1 MSAVLPPLSYFQ
13 IRRPSLGTQPPSGV
27 RTQATARTVSSSA
40 SIAELRRRT
49 AQSNRRTTMPVLSGW
64 TANGTQN
71 IAAQSAPAI
80 TVLPDAKKLKLT
92 SFATVSA
99 TSTERI
105 SYSFVISPNEVS
117 TNRVGLNYSEIAR
130 PGRKSLLRV
139 SSINLQQLTIT
150 VMVINNDRTY
160 KSSAQS
166 QINALESL
174 ANLDYDVSI
183 FYSGVDPAKRWRIT
197 DVRFKAMRRNADNEI
212 TIAEADITFTEVMAT
227 PAVVPGMPK
236 IKDVP
241 SSRNSP
247 TNPGATDSTQRGGD
261 EELINQILIAGPTPN
276 NPGTSGG
283 GG

>member
-1 MSAVLPPLSYFQ
+1 
-13 IRRPSLGTQPPSGV
+13 
-27 RTQATARTVSSSA
+27 
-40 SIAELRRRT
+40 
-49 AQSNRRTTMPVLSGW
+49 MPVLSGW

-117 TNRVGLNYSEIAR
+117 TNRVGLKYSEIAR

-166 QINALESL
+166 QINALEGL

-183 FYSGVDPAKRWRIT
+183 FYLGVDPAKRWRIT

-261 EELINQILIAGPTPN
+261 EELIEQILLAGPTPN

-283 GG
+283 GQ

>member
-1 MSAVLPPLSYFQ
+1 
-13 IRRPSLGTQPPSGV
+13 
-27 RTQATARTVSSSA
+27 
-40 SIAELRRRT
+40 
-49 AQSNRRTTMPVLSGW
+49 MPVLSGW
-64 TANGTQN
+64 TANGTRN

-80 TVLPDAKKLKLT
+80 TVLPDAKKLKLV

-99 TSTERI
+99 TSTERV

-139 SSINLQQLTIT
+139 SSISLQQLTIT

-166 QINALESL
+166 QINALEGL

-197 DVRFKAMRRNADNEI
+197 DVRFKAMRRNADNDI

-227 PAVVPGMPK
+227 PAVVPGMPR
-236 IKDVP
+236 IKDIP
-241 SSRNSP
+241 ASRNSP
-247 TNPGATDSTQRGGD
+247 TNPGATDEGQRSGNK
-261 EELINQILIAGPTPN
+261 EAIAAVIAAGPAPIG
-276 NPGTSGG
+276 PGTSGG
-283 GG
+283 GTVPQ